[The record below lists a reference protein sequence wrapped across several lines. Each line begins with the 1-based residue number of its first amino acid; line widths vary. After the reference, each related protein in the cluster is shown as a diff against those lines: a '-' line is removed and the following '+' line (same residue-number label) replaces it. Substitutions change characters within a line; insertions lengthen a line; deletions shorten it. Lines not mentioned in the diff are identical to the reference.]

1 MFKQQFFKWS
11 FFLLV
16 ITISVS
22 LEHKK
27 ERHPIL
33 FMVYI
38 IFSTYVTSKN
48 YFDRYS
54 KLIQFYLANRVFIGK
69 LEKVLIYFCV

>member
-1 MFKQQFFKWS
+1 MFKQQFFKW

-22 LEHKK
+22 SEHKK
-27 ERHPIL
+27 EIHPIL

-38 IFSTYVTSKN
+38 IFSTHVTSKN

-54 KLIQFYLANRVFIGK
+54 KLIQFYLARRVSIGK